1 MPRMGVDLVA
11 ASTQR
16 IDTGYLPTIPA
27 AGAFTMATWF
37 KIPAAGTGVLIG
49 SGKAPGGV
57 FNRCQINCQ
66 ATNKIRVY
74 VKDDAAVVVN
84 QTSVKTVLDN
94 LWHHVAG
101 IVDCQNDKIKV
112 VIDGLLD
119 NTVAGV
125 LGVITLDTFD
135 FTIGCLH
142 NESGYTNYITGR
154 LAEPAIYTRELS
166 IPEIRELMAGRPPLA
181 GLAIYYPMKRDA
193 RFGTSYLVNEATP
206 YLYNG
211 TLQGS
216 PRIVPCPGIKTPWR
230 SKF

>member
-27 AGAFTMATWF
+27 NGAFTMATWF
-37 KIPAAGTGVLIG
+37 KIPSAGTGVLIG
-49 SGKAPGGV
+49 AGKMPAGI

-66 ATNKIRVY
+66 ATNKVRLY
-74 VKDDAAVVVN
+74 AKDDLGIVVN

-101 IVDCQNDKIKV
+101 IVDCKNDIIKI
-112 VIDGLLD
+112 ILDGLLD
-119 NTVAGV
+119 NTVTGV
-125 LGVITLDTFD
+125 LGIIALDAFD

-142 NESGYTNYITGR
+142 NEAGYSNYITGR
-154 LAEPAIYTRELS
+154 LTEPAIYTRELS

-181 GLAIYYPMKRDA
+181 GLAIYYPMKA
-193 RFGTSYLVNEATP
+193 IPLFGTSFLVNRATP
-206 YLYNG
+206 GLYNG
-211 TLQGS
+211 TLQGT

>member
-27 AGAFTMATWF
+27 TGAITMATWF

-49 SGKAPGGV
+49 SGKVVAAS
-57 FNRCQINCQ
+57 FNRAQINCQ
-66 ATNKIRVY
+66 ATNKVRVY
-74 VKDDAAVVVN
+74 CKDDALVVVN

-101 IVDCQNDKIKV
+101 IIDAANNIVKV
-112 VIDGLLD
+112 VIDGCLD
-119 NTVAGV
+119 NTVI
-125 LGVITLDTFD
+125 GVIGAITLNTWD
-135 FTIGCLH
+135 FTVGCLH
-142 NESGYTNYITGR
+142 NEAAYSNYITGQ